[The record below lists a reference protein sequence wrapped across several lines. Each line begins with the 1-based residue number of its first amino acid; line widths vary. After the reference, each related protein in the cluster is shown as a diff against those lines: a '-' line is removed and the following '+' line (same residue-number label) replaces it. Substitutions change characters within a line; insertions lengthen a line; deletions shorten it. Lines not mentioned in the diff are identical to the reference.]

1 MNRQVCLFDKFSYC
15 KNGVRCQSIHLK
27 EVCWNRE
34 CDYRKCNKR
43 HPRTCR
49 IFLEKGFCRFGK
61 SCRYSHRPT
70 KGIEE
75 QNKKI
80 ESLENTT
87 NKLLKQV
94 ADQDIIIKD
103 LKKKLLER
111 ECKEVK
117 TLQKQIDELVQKNDE
132 KERAIKKLETEF
144 NDIKGYD
151 QDDIS
156 EDEIELDETSE
167 VPVEKTKSKIE
178 KKHPVYVETH
188 LQYVKDLE
196 KEVNK
201 LSKKSK
207 YARDVLKLYRGKF
220 EVYWFGLNP
229 EPDYYK
235 AVGDFNNFL
244 KSDSRIDKDA
254 CMNKINDFK
263 RKLQSITII
272 DN

>member
-1 MNRQVCLFDKFSYC
+1 MSVSCLRLHQLYF
-15 KNGVRCQSIHLK
+15 
-27 EVCWNRE
+27 
-34 CDYRKCNKR
+34 
-43 HPRTCR
+43 T
-49 IFLEKGFCRFGK
+49 
-61 SCRYSHRPT
+61 
-70 KGIEE
+70 
-75 QNKKI
+75 
-80 ESLENTT
+80 
-87 NKLLKQV
+87 
-94 ADQDIIIKD
+94 
-103 LKKKLLER
+103 
-111 ECKEVK
+111 
-117 TLQKQIDELVQKNDE
+117 
-132 KERAIKKLETEF
+132 KLETEF

-151 QDDIS
+151 QDDVG
-156 EDEIELDETSE
+156 EDEIDLDETSE
-167 VPVEKTKSKIE
+167 VTVEKTKSKIE

-201 LSKKSK
+201 LRSKSK

-244 KSDSRIDKDA
+244 KGDSRIDKNA
-254 CMNKINDFK
+254 CLNKINDFK